1 MATDGSVRTPR
12 VRAKADRQ
20 AALLREAA
28 RLFAARGFDGVS
40 LEDLGA
46 SVGVTG
52 PAIYRHFSSK
62 RALLGAI
69 LVRVSEELLDGGR
82 TVEEETPDPTE
93 RLDRLIAFHV
103 DFALSGADVIRVHD
117 RELGSLSD
125 ADRRTVRTLQRT
137 YVALW
142 VDVLAQLHPERPRD
156 DLRVRAHANFGLIN
170 STSYSLRGVGDALP
184 DGAVRGI
191 LESRAR
197 AALAA

>member
-1 MATDGSVRTPR
+1 M
-12 VRAKADRQ
+12 
-20 AALLREAA
+20 
-28 RLFAARGFDGVS
+28 
-40 LEDLGA
+40 
-46 SVGVTG
+46 
-52 PAIYRHFSSK
+52 
-62 RALLGAI
+62 
-69 LVRVSEELLDGGR
+69 
-82 TVEEETPDPTE
+82 
-93 RLDRLIAFHV
+93 
-103 DFALSGADVIRVHD
+103 IRVHD

-191 LESRAR
+191 LESMAR